1 MKYHVLFAISFYISF
16 LFARKTYNQANA
28 NNPDKR
34 ISNFVSS
41 IPSFLLSFVIIVII
55 SLFVM
60 HSYFKPSKETT
71 IESSEPI
78 KKTEFV
84 RQIGEPQKYEILKR
98 EDKSKRD
105 TNRVTSFWISSP
117 DAVDLASR
125 AATVKKAAE
134 DLQQKINVPIVL
146 VYLTINKESMGM
158 GYNLAIARYFSD
170 GCQYSGD
177 ECDDVIWSVEATSEA
192 ITPEQIR
199 ILSEWYNN
207 RKMFLDKENNLNEE
221 KLILFLSKKLKIPTS
236 EISLPYF
243 PTEKVNPYI
252 SEEDEKDSISRMK
265 ALQAT
270 IKQKQKAAEKRKEEI
285 ELQFSHWDGSHR
297 DLERRIKESMNDP
310 DSYKHYKTFYFDH
323 GKHITVITEF
333 GGRNSFGGMVRN
345 TISAD
350 YTINGDFIKT
360 NE

>member
-1 MKYHVLFAISFYISF
+1 MKYQVLFMISFFISLF
-16 LFARKTYNQANA
+16 FARKKYNQANT
-28 NNPDKR
+28 NNPNKK
-34 ISNFVSS
+34 ISNFISS
-41 IPSFLLSFVIIVII
+41 IPSFLLSFVVTVII
-55 SLFVM
+55 PLLVM
-60 HSYFKPSKETT
+60 LSYFEPSQETT
-71 IESSEPI
+71 IESPEPI

-117 DAVDLASR
+117 DAVDLSSR

-146 VYLTINKESMGM
+146 VYLTINKEGMGM

-170 GCQYSGD
+170 GCKYSGD
-177 ECDDVIWSVEATSEA
+177 ECDDVIWSVEATSEV

-221 KLILFLSKKLKIPTS
+221 KLISFLSKKLKIPTS
-236 EISLPYF
+236 EILLPYF
-243 PTEKVNPYI
+243 TTEKVNPYI
-252 SEEDEKDSISRMK
+252 SEEDEKDSISRM
-265 ALQAT
+265 
-270 IKQKQKAAEKRKEEI
+270 KQKQKAAEKRKEEI

-310 DSYKHYKTFYFDH
+310 DSYKHYKTFYLDH
-323 GKHITVITEF
+323 GKHITVITGF

-350 YTINGDFIKT
+350 YTINGDFIKI
-360 NE
+360 NK

>member
-1 MKYHVLFAISFYISF
+1 MKFILLLIAVFFVPLF
-16 LFARKTYNQANA
+16 LARKTYRVATI
-28 NNPDKR
+28 NNPDKK
-34 ISNFVSS
+34 IKNFIAS
-41 IPSFLLSFVIIVII
+41 IASFVFCFVLTTLTSIFIIEN
-55 SLFVM
+55 
-60 HSYFKPSKETT
+60 YDKPPKETVA
-71 IESSEPI
+71 ESSEPI

-134 DLQQKINVPIVL
+134 DLQQKTNVPVIL

-177 ECDDVIWSVEATSEA
+177 ECDDVIWSVEATSEVIA
-192 ITPEQIR
+192 PEQIR

-221 KLILFLSKKLKIPTS
+221 KLISFLSKKLKIPTS

-243 PTEKVNPYI
+243 PTEKINPYI
-252 SEEDEKDSISRMK
+252 SEEDEKDSISRM
-265 ALQAT
+265 
-270 IKQKQKAAEKRKEEI
+270 KQKQKAAEKRKEEI
-285 ELQFSHWDGSHR
+285 ELQFSPWDGSHR

-350 YTINGDFIKT
+350 YTINGNFIKI
-360 NE
+360 NK